1 MKRLALAAHLAP
13 LLIPFV
19 LFFIYSLVMTVAQSF
34 GVGAV
39 SDYQGDL
46 FNAYNLVLKD
56 PTFLRNGIFSL
67 WISLASSFGSVVFG
81 SLLAWQIRKLPS
93 RLHTLASVYR
103 IPIILPHITVAFLIL
118 FLFSNRGMVPI
129 LVYQLISPE
138 AAEAFPDLIYSSMG
152 WSIILAYLYKEVP
165 FVVLMEL
172 SVLRQIPEDRL
183 ITAKMLGAG
192 SFRTYY
198 KVVLPEL
205 RPVINTVFIILF
217 LYSLGAF
224 DIPFILGMSKPSM
237 LSIRIY
243 RLYFESDLVNR
254 PLVMARLTL
263 MFLFS
268 IGFILIY
275 LKSAGKLDKKARRV

>member
-1 MKRLALAAHLAP
+1 MKRLALIAHLAP
-13 LLIPFV
+13 LLIPFA
-19 LFFIYSLVMTVAQSF
+19 LFFIYSLVMTVSQSF

-39 SDYQGDL
+39 SDYKGGL
-46 FNAYNLVLKD
+46 FHAYSLVLKD
-56 PTFLRNGIFSL
+56 PAFVRNGIFSI
-67 WISLASSFGSVVFG
+67 WISLASSLGSVISG
-81 SLLAWQIRKLPS
+81 SFLAWQIRKLPG

-118 FLFSNRGMVPI
+118 FLFSNRGMVPA
-129 LVYQLISPE
+129 LAYQLISPE
-138 AAEAFPDLIYSSMG
+138 TAEQFPELIYSSMG
-152 WSIILAYLYKEVP
+152 WSIILAYLYKEIP

-172 SVLRQIPEDRL
+172 AVLKQIPDDRL
-183 ITAKMLGAG
+183 TTAKMLGAG
-192 SFRTYY
+192 SFRTYF
-198 KVVLPEL
+198 KVVLPHL

-237 LSIRIY
+237 LSIRVY

-268 IGFILIY
+268 LGFILIY
-275 LKSAGKLDKKARRV
+275 SRSARKLEKEVRKV